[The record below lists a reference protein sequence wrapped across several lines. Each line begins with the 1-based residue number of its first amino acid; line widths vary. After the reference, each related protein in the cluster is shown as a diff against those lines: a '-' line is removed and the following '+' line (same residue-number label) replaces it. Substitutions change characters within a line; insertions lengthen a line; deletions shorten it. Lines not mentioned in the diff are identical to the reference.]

1 MLRKLKFGNDL
12 LGYTPEPLSISYTL
26 EYAYA
31 DWCVSQLAKALGKED
46 EARRFYEKGQAYRNI
61 FDKEKGWFRPR
72 NADGSWEP
80 WPENALTKEWYG

>member
-1 MLRKLKFGNDL
+1 MLMQTGV
-12 LGYTPEPLSISYTL
+12 
-26 EYAYA
+26 
-31 DWCVSQLAKALGKED
+31 VSQLAKALGKED

-80 WPENALTKEWYG
+80 WPENALTKEWYGCIESNAYQQGGSCRTM